1 MADVAPESAETQE
14 LLVQAQAGEGAA
26 IDRLLA
32 RHRDYLHRFV
42 EFRLDSKMAA
52 RVDPSDVVQE
62 AQLEAMRRLD
72 DFLQHRPMPFR
83 LWLRQIAYDRLVM
96 LRRYHVGAARRTVD
110 REVALSERSSL
121 LLAGRMLASSTA
133 SKQLARRELAVEI
146 RKAIGQVPVHD
157 REVLLMRSIEGLSF
171 DEVAWLLDIDP
182 TAARKRHGRALL
194 RLHNLLVDAG
204 LTELPP

>member
-1 MADVAPESAETQE
+1 MHDVSPESAETQE
-14 LLVQAQAGEGAA
+14 LLVQAQAGKGAA
-26 IDRLLA
+26 IDNLMA

-42 EFRLDSKMAA
+42 EFRLDPKMAA

-133 SKQLARRELAVEI
+133 SKQFARRELAAEI
-146 RKAIGQVPVHD
+146 RKAITQVPVHD
-157 REVLLMRSIEGLSF
+157 REVLLMRSFEGLSF
-171 DEVAWLLDIDP
+171 EEVAWLLGIDP
-182 TAARKRHGRALL
+182 AAARKRHGRALL
-194 RLHNLLVDAG
+194 RLHNLLADAG

>member
-1 MADVAPESAETQE
+1 MDDIAPESAETQE
-14 LLVQAQAGEGAA
+14 LLAQAQAGRAAA
-26 IDRLLA
+26 IDRLWA
-32 RHRDYLHRFV
+32 RHREYLHRFV
-42 EFRLDSKMAA
+42 EFRLDPKMAA

-96 LRRYHVGAARRTVD
+96 LRRYHDGAARRTVD

-133 SKQLARRELAVEI
+133 SKQLARRELAAEI
-146 RKAIGQVPVHD
+146 RKAIAQVPVSD
-157 REVLLMRSIEGLSF
+157 REVLLMRSFEGLSF
-171 DEVAWLLDIDP
+171 EEVAWLLGIDP
-182 TAARKRHGRALL
+182 AAARKRHGRALL
-194 RLHNLLVDAG
+194 RLHNLLADAG